1 MWTSPAPILLTRER
15 DLHGRSAHTLARAAS
30 GSGSRL
36 LRLVPGAYAS
46 RADVERLSAADRH
59 LLLVVAGRL
68 TGLLNGGARLARES
82 AAVVHG
88 LPLIGPLPDRIQ
100 RVQVGRDGGRL
111 TASCRTLR
119 APDGWQTVDNDGLR
133 VASVAQTLIDLGRRR
148 SLASNLASMDH
159 ALRHALVR
167 LEELHTLASGHPG
180 ARGNPAL
187 ALALRNADPRA
198 ESPGE
203 SLSRAVMIEHHL
215 PEPELQTEVDD
226 RRGQLVGRVDF
237 MWPQHGVVGE
247 FDGNVKYTR
256 QTTGRPVE
264 EIVLAERRREV
275 AIANATGMRV
285 VRWSWRDAF
294 GAKGMLNALAEAGIR
309 PLY

>member
-1 MWTSPAPILLTRER
+1 MWTPPAPILLTRER
-15 DLHGRSAHTLARAAS
+15 DLHGRSAQTLARAAS

-68 TGLLNGGARLARES
+68 TGLLDGGARLARES

-133 VASVAQTLIDLGRRR
+133 VAGV
-148 SLASNLASMDH
+148 
-159 ALRHALVR
+159 
-167 LEELHTLASGHPG
+167 PG
-180 ARGNPAL
+180 V
-187 ALALRNADPRA
+187 
-198 ESPGE
+198 
-203 SLSRAVMIEHHL
+203 SRTGGVFL
-215 PEPELQTEVDD
+215 PVS
-226 RRGQLVGRVDF
+226 R
-237 MWPQHGVVGE
+237 
-247 FDGNVKYTR
+247 
-256 QTTGRPVE
+256 
-264 EIVLAERRREV
+264 
-275 AIANATGMRV
+275 
-285 VRWSWRDAF
+285 
-294 GAKGMLNALAEAGIR
+294 
-309 PLY
+309 